1 MWYNFPMPTRQRKDN
16 SEELHVAR
24 LELASALASL
34 SDPNDVERFF
44 EDVFTKAETR
54 DIALRWRIFQLLD
67 EGVTQRAIAERL
79 GVSLCKITRG
89 SRFLKDPESVV
100 RKILEQGKCK
110 PRKGKRK

>member
-1 MWYNFPMPTRQRKDN
+1 MARKTRKDD

-34 SDPNDVERFF
+34 RKPNDVERFF

-67 EGVTQRAIAERL
+67 EGVPQRAILTPPPLTSRSGAPMV
-79 GVSLCKITRG
+79 VSRTSSPLVT
-89 SRFLKDPESVV
+89 
-100 RKILEQGKCK
+100 
-110 PRKGKRK
+110 